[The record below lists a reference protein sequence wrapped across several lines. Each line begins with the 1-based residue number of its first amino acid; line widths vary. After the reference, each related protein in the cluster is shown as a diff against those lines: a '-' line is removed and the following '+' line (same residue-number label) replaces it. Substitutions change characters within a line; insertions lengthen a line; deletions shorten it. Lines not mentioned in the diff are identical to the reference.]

1 MGNDDIG
8 AESDKF
14 LGVLLGTI
22 ASRVGIAKLDLD
34 VFTVR
39 VAEGVQTAPE
49 CIGERM
55 RRRRGHHHSN
65 KGEFSWSLC
74 ARTKRPRRSHSAEQR
89 NELPSPHGHSLHAKI
104 THLTSLRSKRDE
116 YLASVKMVVGPRN
129 HICPIRP
136 PTPETNPATWRRIGS
151 CSTGSLRPSAPTTLK
166 CVTLMDHALRR
177 IERRLST
184 RPAPPGA
191 SRECR
196 KRGMKSGS
204 RRAG

>member
-1 MGNDDIG
+1 MRNDDIG

-22 ASRVGIAKLDLD
+22 ASPVGIAKLDLD
-34 VFTVR
+34 GFTIR

-55 RRRRGHHHSN
+55 RMRRGHQHSN

-74 ARTKRPRRSHSAEQR
+74 ARPKRPRRSHSAEQR

-116 YLASVKMVVGPRN
+116 YLASVKMVVG
-129 HICPIRP
+129 RP
-136 PTPETNPATWRRIGS
+136 QPYLPDQTANARDQPCHLASYRLLLDCFTPAE
-151 CSTGSLRPSAPTTLK
+151 
-166 CVTLMDHALRR
+166 
-177 IERRLST
+177 
-184 RPAPPGA
+184 
-191 SRECR
+191 
-196 KRGMKSGS
+196 
-204 RRAG
+204 